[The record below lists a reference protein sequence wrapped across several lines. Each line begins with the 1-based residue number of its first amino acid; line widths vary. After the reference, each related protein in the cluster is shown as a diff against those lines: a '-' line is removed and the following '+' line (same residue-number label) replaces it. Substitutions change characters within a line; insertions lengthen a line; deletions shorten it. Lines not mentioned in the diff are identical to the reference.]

1 MANLCEAYKSRLAI
15 AERFYSQKHAGEKL
29 SESKKLVTAKVLENT
44 NKFLNEAFENSVG
57 TQRSDLGLFKKFA
70 LNLTTV
76 ALPNLIA
83 HDLVIVHPMSS
94 MSGYVNYVQYTRGS
108 NKGAYV
114 QGDVINDPFR
124 LGSFKNG
131 ADGKLD
137 TNYTAAKVCEA
148 LGKLSANGAA
158 FDGTLRWTPVIPGT
172 VEIVAGAQRFRD
184 YTEVDDPSAPSGKR
198 RVPNAVDA
206 TGSAELSDGAGKK
219 GKITYA
225 TGKVTFDASQITDE
239 NVTMFVNYVYDNV
252 VIPQNDLPIINAEI
266 KAIPLIAKARRIAI
280 YYSQI
285 AAFQAKTDYGMDLG
299 AQLAEKAVG
308 ELSYEI
314 DTEITSMLV
323 DNASESDL
331 LSFNKALPMGVS
343 KAEHYE
349 GFAEVVE
356 IGKQLIYDNT
366 KRFAPTYM
374 LIASDILPILSFVK
388 GFSAASTS
396 SVNGPY
402 FAGTLNGLKVFVTPN
417 VKAGTFVLGVNGDD
431 MMSSAA
437 VYAPYMAIVPTQL
450 LGYADG
456 GMSQGWST
464 MYDLKM
470 LNAGLLVKGTVKNDP
485 ATANAQVI
493 NTKAQG

>member
-124 LGSFKNG
+124 LGSFKEG

-148 LGKLSANGAA
+148 KQAA
-158 FDGTLRWTPVIPGT
+158 EAGEYKVSLMWTPVVPTT
-172 VEIVAGAQRFRD
+172 VEVVATGATFRD
-184 YTEVDDPSAPSGKR
+184 NGEGKLQEMENGQ
-198 RVPNAVDA
+198 VKEGGK
-206 TGSAELSDGAGKK
+206 TGTID
-219 GKITYA
+219 YA
-225 TGKVTFDASQITDE
+225 TGAISFAASTLTAGA
-239 NVTMFVNYVYDNV
+239 VFVNYAYDNV

-323 DNASESDL
+323 DNASESAL

-374 LIASDILPILSFVK
+374 LIASDILPILSFIK
-388 GFSAASTS
+388 GFSAVSTS

-417 VKAGTFVLGVNGDD
+417 IKAGTFVLGVNGDD

-470 LNAGLLVKGTVKNDP
+470 LNAGLLVKGTVVNDP
-485 ATANAQVI
+485 ETANKQVV
-493 NTKAQG
+493 TTQAKG

>member
-124 LGSFKNG
+124 LGSFKQG

-148 LGKLSANGAA
+148 KAA
-158 FDGTLRWTPVIPGT
+158 AEAGEYKVSLMWTPVVATT
-172 VEIVAGAQRFRD
+172 VEVVATGATFRD
-184 YTEVDDPSAPSGKR
+184 NGEGKLQEMENGQ
-198 RVPNAVDA
+198 VKV
-206 TGSAELSDGAGKK
+206 GGKE
-219 GKITYA
+219 GTIDYA
-225 TGKVTFDASQITDE
+225 TGAISFAASTLTAGP
-239 NVTMFVNYVYDNV
+239 VFVNYAYDNV

-323 DNASESDL
+323 DNASESPL

-374 LIASDILPILSFVK
+374 LVASDILPILSFIK

-417 VKAGTFVLGVNGDD
+417 VKPGTFVLGVNGDD

>member
-114 QGDVINDPFR
+114 KGDVINDPFR
-124 LGSFKNG
+124 LGSFKEG
-131 ADGKLD
+131 ADKKLD

-148 LGKLSANGAA
+148 KQAA
-158 FDGTLRWTPVIPGT
+158 EAGEYKVSLMWTPVVPTT
-172 VEIVAGAQRFRD
+172 VEVVATGATFRD
-184 YTEVDDPSAPSGKR
+184 NGEGKLQEMDGNK
-198 RVPNAVDA
+198 VKEGGK
-206 TGSAELSDGAGKK
+206 TGTID
-219 GKITYA
+219 YA
-225 TGKVTFDASQITDE
+225 TGAISFAASTLTAGA
-239 NVTMFVNYVYDNV
+239 VFVNYAYDNV

-323 DNASESDL
+323 DNATESAL

>member
-148 LGKLSANGAA
+148 KAA
-158 FDGTLRWTPVIPGT
+158 ATDAKYDATLMWTPVVPTT
-172 VEIVAGAQRFRD
+172 VEVVTAGATFRD
-184 YTEVDDPSAPSGKR
+184 NGEGKLQEMENGQ
-198 RVPNAVDA
+198 VKV
-206 TGSAELSDGAGKK
+206 GGKE
-219 GKITYA
+219 GTIDYA
-225 TGKVTFDASQITDE
+225 TGAISFAASTLTAGA
-239 NVTMFVNYVYDNV
+239 VFVNYAYDNV

-323 DNASESDL
+323 DNATESAL

-374 LIASDILPILSFVK
+374 LVASDILPILSFIK

-417 VKAGTFVLGVNGDD
+417 VKPGTFVLGVNGDD

>member
-124 LGSFKNG
+124 LGSFKEG
-131 ADGKLD
+131 KDGKLD

-148 LGKLSANGAA
+148 KQAA
-158 FDGTLRWTPVIPGT
+158 EAGEYKVSLMWTPVVPTTVEVVSAGATFRDNGKGKLQEIENGQVKVGGKEGT
-172 VEIVAGAQRFRD
+172 VD
-184 YTEVDDPSAPSGKR
+184 
-198 RVPNAVDA
+198 
-206 TGSAELSDGAGKK
+206 
-219 GKITYA
+219 YA
-225 TGKVTFDASQITDE
+225 TGAISFAASTLTAGA
-239 NVTMFVNYVYDNV
+239 VFVNYAYDNV

-323 DNASESDL
+323 DNASESAL

-374 LIASDILPILSFVK
+374 LVASDILPILSFIK
-388 GFSAASTS
+388 GFSAVSTS

-417 VKAGTFVLGVNGDD
+417 IKAGTFVLGVNGDD

-470 LNAGLLVKGTVKNDP
+470 LNAGLLVKGTVVNDP
-485 ATANAQVI
+485 ETANKQVV
-493 NTKAQG
+493 TTQAKG

>member
-148 LGKLSANGAA
+148 KAA
-158 FDGTLRWTPVIPGT
+158 AEAGEYKVSLMWTPVVATT
-172 VEIVAGAQRFRD
+172 VEVVATGATFRD
-184 YTEVDDPSAPSGKR
+184 NGEGKLQEMDGNK
-198 RVPNAVDA
+198 VKEGGK
-206 TGSAELSDGAGKK
+206 TGTID
-219 GKITYA
+219 YA
-225 TGKVTFDASQITDE
+225 TGAISFAASTLTAGP
-239 NVTMFVNYVYDNV
+239 VFVNYAYDNV

-323 DNASESDL
+323 DNASESAL

-374 LIASDILPILSFVK
+374 LIASDILPILSFIK

>member
-124 LGSFKNG
+124 LGSFKEG
-131 ADGKLD
+131 KDGKLD

-148 LGKLSANGAA
+148 KAA
-158 FDGTLRWTPVIPGT
+158 ATADKYDVSLMWTPVVPTTVEVVTAGATFRDNGEGKLQEMENGQVKVGGKEGT
-172 VEIVAGAQRFRD
+172 VD
-184 YTEVDDPSAPSGKR
+184 
-198 RVPNAVDA
+198 
-206 TGSAELSDGAGKK
+206 
-219 GKITYA
+219 YA
-225 TGKVTFDASQITDE
+225 TGAISFAASTLTAGA
-239 NVTMFVNYVYDNV
+239 VFVNYAYDNV

-323 DNASESDL
+323 DNASESAL

-374 LIASDILPILSFVK
+374 LVASDILPILSFIK

-417 VKAGTFVLGVNGDD
+417 VKPGTFVLGVNGDD

>member
-124 LGSFKNG
+124 LGSFKQG

-148 LGKLSANGAA
+148 KAA
-158 FDGTLRWTPVIPGT
+158 AEAGEYKVSLMWTPVVATT
-172 VEIVAGAQRFRD
+172 VEVVATGATFRD
-184 YTEVDDPSAPSGKR
+184 NGEGKLQEMDGNK
-198 RVPNAVDA
+198 VKEGGK
-206 TGSAELSDGAGKK
+206 TGTID
-219 GKITYA
+219 YA
-225 TGKVTFDASQITDE
+225 TGAISFAASTLTAGP
-239 NVTMFVNYVYDNV
+239 VFVNYAYDNV

-323 DNASESDL
+323 DNASESAL

>member
-124 LGSFKNG
+124 LGSFKQG

-148 LGKLSANGAA
+148 KQAA
-158 FDGTLRWTPVIPGT
+158 EAGEYKVSLMWTPVVPTT
-172 VEIVAGAQRFRD
+172 VEVVSAGATFRD
-184 YTEVDDPSAPSGKR
+184 NGEGKLQEMDGNK
-198 RVPNAVDA
+198 VKEGGK
-206 TGSAELSDGAGKK
+206 TGTID
-219 GKITYA
+219 YA
-225 TGKVTFDASQITDE
+225 TGAISFAASTLTAGA
-239 NVTMFVNYVYDNV
+239 VFVNYAYDNV

-323 DNASESDL
+323 DNASESAL

-374 LIASDILPILSFVK
+374 LIASDILPILSFIK

-417 VKAGTFVLGVNGDD
+417 VKPGTFVLGVNGDD